1 MYEEENIESEFLKRH
16 KTNPFRTPDHYFD
29 TIEDRI
35 MRGIEQPMITKAKSG
50 RIIRFLKPA
59 LGLAASLSIVY
70 LLVNYS
76 MNSPIVNT
84 GTKTETAV
92 SSPSDLLDNY
102 TLNLTSIDDNTL
114 ASAIFSDETSNIAAT
129 NPDEILAFLASNLN
143 DVEIYSEIQN

>member
-35 MRGIEQPMITKAKSG
+35 MGGIEQPMITKTKSV

-70 LLVNYS
+70 LLVHYS
-76 MNSPIVNT
+76 MKTPITNT
-84 GTKTETAV
+84 GTKTEVAV

-114 ASAIFSDETSNIAAT
+114 ASAIFSDETNNIVAT
-129 NPDEILAFLASNLN
+129 NPDEVLAYLASDLN

>member
-35 MRGIEQPMITKAKSG
+35 MGGIEQPMITKAKSG

-76 MNSPIVNT
+76 MNKPTLNT
-84 GTKTETAV
+84 GTKMEVAV

-114 ASAIFSDETSNIAAT
+114 ASAIFSDETNNIVAT
-129 NPDEILAFLASNLN
+129 NPDEVLAYLASDLN